1 MSAGAMPWEPCS
13 PSRDYRCQ
21 KRCKMSSFAFYQA
34 VRDRL
39 PVWLLEEMRTTEVLH
54 WEESGRASAYSP
66 SEALLYALVHDHR
79 RYGQYL
85 LREHPGEALAWPGG
99 SFSVCGCS
107 GGPGPGSG
115 PRGPGPH
122 LALAVRY
129 NRVGALAL
137 LLRSAGP
144 ERVRLLNGRGSCGG
158 GGVGAGAGGGGDVSG
173 GGYGGCCGCDGARGK
188 LPLHVAAE
196 LARAECAAL
205 LLANGCSPL
214 LTDGQGRTPLDTLL
228 AQLRH
233 RRPSPNTPQPHLAC
247 LHTLLLFMPRPH
259 FHMQAELRADGAL
272 WRRLL
277 PHDVYEWLSGRSPP
291 SLFMRA
297 MQTVMAAIAPERFP
311 EALDELPI
319 SHLLTHLDFKQ
330 AANAAPSDCKW

>member
-1 MSAGAMPWEPCS
+1 MLSAGAMPWERCS

-85 LREHPGEALAWPGG
+85 LREHRSAALASPGG
-99 SFSVCGCS
+99 SFNVCGC
-107 GGPGPGSG
+107 PGSG
-115 PRGPGPH
+115 GPGPH

-129 NRVGALAL
+129 NRVEALAL

-144 ERVRLLNGRGSCGG
+144 ERARLLNGRGSSGDGG
-158 GGVGAGAGGGGDVSG
+158 WGWG
-173 GGYGGCCGCDGARGK
+173 CGCGCAGARGK
-188 LPLHVAAE
+188 PPLHLAAE

-205 LLANGCSPL
+205 LLAHGCSPR
-214 LTDGQGRTPLDTLL
+214 LTDGQGRTALDTVL

-233 RRPSPNTPQPHLAC
+233 HHPHTPQPHLLAC

-259 FHMQAELRADGAL
+259 FHMQAELRTDDAL

-277 PHDVYEWLSGRSPP
+277 PHDVYQWLSGRSPP
-291 SLFMRA
+291 SLSMRA

-330 AANAAPSDCKW
+330 AASDCKW